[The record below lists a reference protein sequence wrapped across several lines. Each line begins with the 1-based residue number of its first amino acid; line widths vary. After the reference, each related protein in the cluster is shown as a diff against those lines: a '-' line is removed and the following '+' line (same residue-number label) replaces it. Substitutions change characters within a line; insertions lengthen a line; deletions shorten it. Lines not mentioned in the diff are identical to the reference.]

1 MELTEKQMDEIW
13 SINIDLTGI
22 KDTMFLMLNDSTY
35 NDNIMNLC
43 ATSLERSQQRLEQLH
58 NTLFLDGGS
67 KK

>member
-1 MELTEKQMDEIW
+1 MELNENQMDEIW

-22 KDTMFLMLNDSTY
+22 KDTLFLLLNDSTH
-35 NDNIMNLC
+35 NDSILHLC
-43 ATSLERSQQRLEQLH
+43 TTSLERNQQRLENLY